1 MPGEAEDTRHM
12 LFKCSR
18 AEELWAALG
27 LNQFI
32 AEALEEDIS
41 GIQALEHLLQ
51 RPEVALP
58 NHDQVSLKEM
68 VAVCNNPEHRN
79 NEW

>member
-1 MPGEAEDTRHM
+1 M

-18 AEELWAALG
+18 ADELWTALG

-51 RPEVALP
+51 RSEVALP
-58 NHDQVSLKEM
+58 NYDQVSLKEM
-68 VAVCNNPEHRN
+68 VAVACWNLWWVRK
-79 NEW
+79 